1 MGAARTIITFT
12 FLFSCS
18 PSWSLIWIA
27 SEQADRSGNRSVVR
41 LGNDSLHFARSRTE
55 IHSQGRWGCGCETH
69 TRVSVECELLQNINW
84 EKKAFACTQH
94 WRSIT
99 FKSKKTTTTN
109 QTQILQSM
117 QYHRQQARW
126 MVSVQQHQV
135 YCDAAATAAARRR
148 RCCSAPHVLCT
159 DFAGFDHKHKCNAQ
173 QRASNITRDQCTVY
187 ASTAHTIGCCGC
199 C

>member
-41 LGNDSLHFARSRTE
+41 LGNDSLHLARSRTE

-84 EKKAFACTQH
+84 EKRRLHAHNTGDQS
-94 WRSIT
+94 RSNR
-99 FKSKKTTTTN
+99 KKQQP
-109 QTQILQSM
+109 QT
-117 QYHRQQARW
+117 
-126 MVSVQQHQV
+126 
-135 YCDAAATAAARRR
+135 RRR
-148 RCCSAPHVLCT
+148 YCNRCNTTVNKRAGWSLCSNTKSTVM
-159 DFAGFDHKHKCNAQ
+159 Q
-173 QRASNITRDQCTVY
+173 QQQQ
-187 ASTAHTIGCCGC
+187 
-199 C
+199 